1 MVELGLSPQDI
12 FSLQRVAGYF
22 DGKREVG
29 IQEFIRKLNNRPKV
43 REEKEQRL
51 FQKIISTVKGK
62 GLGFEQLFKL
72 LDLNS
77 DNQLNHAEL
86 KTGLNRLHM
95 PFSEKDLNSIFQIL
109 DDDKSGTI
117 QLTEFLD
124 KLEMYEKM
132 EPLPMEA
139 DYIQKLTRED
149 ILYTKSLMKSTKPK
163 NGLPLKQST

>member
-1 MVELGLSPQDI
+1 
-12 FSLQRVAGYF
+12 
-22 DGKREVG
+22 
-29 IQEFIRKLNNRPKV
+29 
-43 REEKEQRL
+43 
-51 FQKIISTVKGK
+51 
-62 GLGFEQLFKL
+62 
-72 LDLNS
+72 
-77 DNQLNHAEL
+77 
-86 KTGLNRLHM
+86 M